1 MKYLRLLL
9 AIIVIGV
16 ISFFVLSGNN
26 IEKYVKEGTEITTKV
41 TQSASVIKRNE
52 HLTVGG
58 WLVRWGGG
66 KGLIDTVK
74 HINIFDTLSPFSY
87 EVTHTGNVS
96 DVLKLT
102 TPQWK
107 NVLTEAKK
115 NNVTI
120 IPSFL
125 WMDTEAMTTVLQ
137 NETKRSS
144 LAQQIAAT
152 IATMNVD
159 GADIDFEWMNNSDH
173 PSFIIFLKDLKTQL
187 HGKLLTCSIEAK
199 LPSVYPD
206 EKQSLDVYYKELGSV
221 CDEIRIMA
229 YDMRFSD
236 PILAKKESAPYIPSA
251 DVRTVRDSV
260 DYIATSIPREKIVL
274 GIALYG
280 YEYEVT
286 ERATSTSYRLLWSF
300 SPSYVKGVI
309 SKHKLQVKHG
319 ESGEAYVIYQG
330 SKNQT
335 PSKSFANMKPFVT
348 ESEPKLPKAK
358 YNVIWWSDKQAVEGK
373 MELAKSLGLRG
384 ISLFRLDGD
393 IDTELWKV
401 FGE

>member
-1 MKYLRLLL
+1 MT
-9 AIIVIGV
+9 IVIGT
-16 ISFFVLSGNN
+16 ISVFFLYKNKTD
-26 IEKYVKEGTEITTKV
+26 KYFQEETKV
-41 TQSASVIKRNE
+41 ITSNSIIKRNE
-52 HLTVGG
+52 NLTIGG

-66 KGLIDTVK
+66 KGLVDVLD
-74 HINIFDTLSPFSY
+74 HINVFTTLSPFSY

-107 NVLTEAKK
+107 NVLSEAKK

-125 WMDTEAMTTVLQ
+125 WMDTEAMTSVLQ
-137 NETKRSS
+137 NETKRNS
-144 LAQQIAAT
+144 LSKQIADT
-152 IATMNVD
+152 ITTINVD

-173 PSFIIFLKDLKTQL
+173 SAFIIFLKDLKTQL

-199 LPSVYPD
+199 LPSIYPD
-206 EKQSLDVYYKELGSV
+206 EKQSLDAYYKELGSV
-221 CDEIRIMA
+221 CDEVRIMA

-251 DVRTVRDSV
+251 DVRTVSDSV
-260 DYIATSIPREKIVL
+260 EYIATSIPREKIVL

-286 ERATSTSYRLLWSF
+286 EHATSTSYRLLWSF
-300 SPSYVKGVI
+300 SPSYVKDVI
-309 SKHKLQVKHG
+309 AKNSLQVKYG
-319 ESGEAYVIYQG
+319 ESGEAYVTYQG

-335 PSKSFANMKPFVT
+335 PSKSFSITEPFIT
-348 ESEPKLPKAK
+348 ESEPKEPKAK
-358 YNVIWWSDKQAVEGK
+358 YNVIWWSDKQAVENK
-373 MELAKSLGLRG
+373 IELAKALGLKG

-393 IDTELWKV
+393 IDQSIWNVLGK
-401 FGE
+401 

>member
-1 MKYLRLLL
+1 MIKKTLILLL
-9 AIIVIGV
+9 GVTVIL
-16 ISFFVLSGNN
+16 IFFILRNLQKT
-26 IEKYVKEGTEITTKV
+26 EKYVQEETKTTR
-41 TQSASVIKRNE
+41 SALTIKRND
-52 HLTVGG
+52 HLTIGG

-66 KGLIDTVK
+66 KGLVDVLD
-74 HINIFDTLSPFSY
+74 HINVFDTLSPFSY

-107 NVLTEAKK
+107 NVLSEAKK
-115 NNVTI
+115 NDTTI

-125 WMDTEAMTTVLQ
+125 WMDAVAMTVVLQ
-137 NETKRSS
+137 NETKRAS
-144 LAQQIAAT
+144 LSKQIADT
-152 IATMNVD
+152 VTTMNVE

-173 PSFIIFLKDLKTQL
+173 PAFIIFLKDLKVRL
-187 HGKLLTCSIEAK
+187 DGKTLACSIEAK

-206 EKQSLDVYYKELGSV
+206 EKQSLDAYYKELGSV
-221 CDEIRIMA
+221 CDEVRIMA

-236 PILAKKESAPYIPSA
+236 PVLAKKETAPYVPSA

-260 DYIATSIPREKIVL
+260 EYIATSIPREKIVL

-309 SKHKLQVKHG
+309 AKHNLEVKHG

-330 SKNQT
+330 NENQT
-335 PSKSFANMKPFVT
+335 PSKSFTSTDPFVT
-348 ESEPKLPKAK
+348 ESEPKQSKAK
-358 YNVIWWSDKQAVEGK
+358 YNVIWWSDKHAVEGK
-373 MELAKSLGLRG
+373 IELAKSLGLKG
-384 ISLFRLDGD
+384 VSLFRLDGD
-393 IDTELWKV
+393 IDPELWKIL
-401 FGE
+401 EK